1 MEYFMARRPRRNH
14 SNDFKAKVALAAIK
28 AEKTLAELSA
38 EFDVH
43 QNQIIDWKNQLIS
56 ASSQAFDQSKAPTE
70 PPIDLKKLHAKIGE
84 QALEIG
90 FFRRC
95 VEEIG
100 PLQPQKLI
108 DDSLQISVSKQAKLL
123 KVSRG
128 CYYYR
133 PKPVSASDLKLM
145 RCIDELHMQYPFAGS
160 RMMRDLLNRQGH
172 HIGRRHTRTL
182 MKKMGIQ
189 ALYCKPNLSQ
199 ANQAH
204 RKYPYLL
211 KGLAIQRSNQVWST
225 DITYIPMAKGFVYLC
240 AVIDWHSRK
249 VLAHRVSI
257 SMEVDFCISV
267 LNEAIEK
274 YGSPEI
280 LNTDQGSQFTSDAF
294 IDVLKSNGI
303 QISMDGKGRWVDNVM
318 VERLWRSVKY
328 EEVYLK
334 AYSSVTDAKKQ
345 LSAYFEFYNLK
356 RPHSSLDKMTPNEFY
371 YDQLPQQNKVA

>member
-1 MEYFMARRPRRNH
+1 MEYFMTRRPRRNH

-84 QALEIG
+84 QALEID

-95 VEEIG
+95 VEETG

-133 PKPVSASDLKLM
+133 PKPVSESDLKLM
-145 RCIDELHMQYPFAGS
+145 RCMDELHMQYPFAGS

-182 MKKMGIQ
+182 MKKMGIN
-189 ALYCKPNLSQ
+189 ALYRKPNLSQ

-257 SMEVDFCISV
+257 SMEVTFCIET

-274 YGSPEI
+274 YGRPEVF
-280 LNTDQGSQFTSDAF
+280 NTDQGSQFTSDAF

-334 AYSSVTDAKKQ
+334 AYSNVLDAKKQ
-345 LSAYFEFYNLK
+345 LNAYFEFYNLK
-356 RPHSSLDKMTPNEFY
+356 RPHSSLDKMTPDEFY

>member
-1 MEYFMARRPRRNH
+1 
-14 SNDFKAKVALAAIK
+14 
-28 AEKTLAELSA
+28 
-38 EFDVH
+38 
-43 QNQIIDWKNQLIS
+43 
-56 ASSQAFDQSKAPTE
+56 
-70 PPIDLKKLHAKIGE
+70 
-84 QALEIG
+84 
-90 FFRRC
+90 
-95 VEEIG
+95 
-100 PLQPQKLI
+100 
-108 DDSLQISVSKQAKLL
+108 
-123 KVSRG
+123 
-128 CYYYR
+128 
-133 PKPVSASDLKLM
+133 M

-257 SMEVDFCISV
+257 SMEVDFCISA

-274 YGSPEI
+274 YGRPEI
-280 LNTDQGSQFTSDAF
+280 FNTDQGSQFTSDAF
-294 IDVLKSNGI
+294 IDVLDFLHKSFFNQFNCLSFTQSKLYMPASKLNRRFNLLRRFLYTQDKI
-303 QISMDGKGRWVDNVM
+303 
-318 VERLWRSVKY
+318 
-328 EEVYLK
+328 LK
-334 AYSSVTDAKKQ
+334 HFI
-345 LSAYFEFYNLK
+345 L
-356 RPHSSLDKMTPNEFY
+356 PNTCST
-371 YDQLPQQNKVA
+371 

>member
-1 MEYFMARRPRRNH
+1 MKHKFLCASALFLGLSH
-14 SNDFKAKVALAAIK
+14 SAFAMPFDPLIGTWKV
-28 AEKTLAELSA
+28 
-38 EFDVH
+38 
-43 QNQIIDWKNQLIS
+43 
-56 ASSQAFDQSKAPTE
+56 
-70 PPIDLKKLHAKIGE
+70 
-84 QALEIG
+84 
-90 FFRRC
+90 
-95 VEEIG
+95 
-100 PLQPQKLI
+100 I
-108 DDSLQISVSKQAKLL
+108 DDRTGYYISDIVIRKNSKTSQYSAVVTK
-123 KVSRG
+123 
-128 CYYYR
+128 YY
-133 PKPVSASDLKLM
+133 PLAGAPVSESDLKLM
-145 RCIDELHMQYPFAGS
+145 RCMDELHMQFPFAGS

-182 MKKMGIQ
+182 MKKMGIN
-189 ALYCKPNLSQ
+189 ALYRKPNLSQ

-257 SMEVDFCISV
+257 SMEVTFCIET

-274 YGSPEI
+274 YGRPEI
-280 LNTDQGSQFTSDAF
+280 FNTDQGSQFTSDAF

-334 AYSSVTDAKKQ
+334 AYSRAPMRKS
-345 LSAYFEFYNLK
+345 N
-356 RPHSSLDKMTPNEFY
+356 
-371 YDQLPQQNKVA
+371 

>member
-1 MEYFMARRPRRNH
+1 MSE
-14 SNDFKAKVALAAIK
+14 
-28 AEKTLAELSA
+28 
-38 EFDVH
+38 
-43 QNQIIDWKNQLIS
+43 
-56 ASSQAFDQSKAPTE
+56 
-70 PPIDLKKLHAKIGE
+70 
-84 QALEIG
+84 
-90 FFRRC
+90 
-95 VEEIG
+95 
-100 PLQPQKLI
+100 
-108 DDSLQISVSKQAKLL
+108 
-123 KVSRG
+123 
-128 CYYYR
+128 
-133 PKPVSASDLKLM
+133 SDLKLM
-145 RCIDELHMQYPFAGS
+145 RCMDELHMQYPFAGS

-182 MKKMGIQ
+182 MKKMGIN
-189 ALYCKPNLSQ
+189 ALYRKPNLSQ

-211 KGLAIQRSNQVWST
+211 KGLAIQRSNQVWCT

-257 SMEVDFCISV
+257 SMEVDFCISA

-280 LNTDQGSQFTSDAF
+280 FNTDQGSQFTSDAF

-303 QISMDGKGRWVDNVM
+303 QISMDGKGRWIDNVM

-356 RPHSSLDKMTPNEFY
+356 LPHSSLDKMTPDEFY

>member
-1 MEYFMARRPRRNH
+1 M
-14 SNDFKAKVALAAIK
+14 
-28 AEKTLAELSA
+28 
-38 EFDVH
+38 
-43 QNQIIDWKNQLIS
+43 
-56 ASSQAFDQSKAPTE
+56 
-70 PPIDLKKLHAKIGE
+70 
-84 QALEIG
+84 
-90 FFRRC
+90 
-95 VEEIG
+95 
-100 PLQPQKLI
+100 
-108 DDSLQISVSKQAKLL
+108 
-123 KVSRG
+123 
-128 CYYYR
+128 
-133 PKPVSASDLKLM
+133 SASDLKLM

-182 MKKMGIQ
+182 MKKMGIN
-189 ALYCKPNLSQ
+189 ALYRKPNLSQ

-257 SMEVDFCISV
+257 SM
-267 LNEAIEK
+267 
-274 YGSPEI
+274 
-280 LNTDQGSQFTSDAF
+280 
-294 IDVLKSNGI
+294 
-303 QISMDGKGRWVDNVM
+303 DGKGRWVDNVM

-356 RPHSSLDKMTPNEFY
+356 RPHSRLDKMTPNEFY
-371 YDQLPQQNKVA
+371 NDQLPQQNKVA

>member
-1 MEYFMARRPRRNH
+1 M
-14 SNDFKAKVALAAIK
+14 
-28 AEKTLAELSA
+28 
-38 EFDVH
+38 
-43 QNQIIDWKNQLIS
+43 
-56 ASSQAFDQSKAPTE
+56 
-70 PPIDLKKLHAKIGE
+70 
-84 QALEIG
+84 
-90 FFRRC
+90 
-95 VEEIG
+95 
-100 PLQPQKLI
+100 
-108 DDSLQISVSKQAKLL
+108 
-123 KVSRG
+123 
-128 CYYYR
+128 
-133 PKPVSASDLKLM
+133 SASDLKLM

-257 SMEVDFCISV
+257 SMEVDFCISA

-274 YGSPEI
+274 YGRPEI
-280 LNTDQGSQFTSDAF
+280 FNTDQGSQFTSDAF

-303 QISMDGKGRWVDNVM
+303 QISMD
-318 VERLWRSVKY
+318 
-328 EEVYLK
+328 LK

>member
-1 MEYFMARRPRRNH
+1 MARRPRRNH

-43 QNQIIDWKNQLIS
+43 QNQIIDWKNQLLS
-56 ASSQAFDQSKAPTE
+56 ASSQAFDQSKAPAE

-90 FFRRC
+90 FFRWC
-95 VEEIG
+95 FEETG

-128 CYYYR
+128 SYYYR

-160 RMMRDLLNRQGH
+160 RMIRDLLNRQGH

-182 MKKMGIQ
+182 MKKMGIN
-189 ALYCKPNLSQ
+189 ALYRKPNLSQ

-211 KGLAIQRSNQVWST
+211 KGLNIQRSNQVWAT

-249 VLAHRVSI
+249 VLAHSVSI
-257 SMEVDFCISV
+257 SMEVAFCIET

-274 YGSPEI
+274 YGRPEI
-280 LNTDQGSQFTSDAF
+280 FNTDQGSQFTSDAF
-294 IDVLKSNGI
+294 IEVLKSNDI

-318 VERLWRSVKY
+318 IERLWRSVKY

-334 AYSSVTDAKKQ
+334 AYSNVFDAKKQ
-345 LSAYFEFYNLK
+345 LNAYFEFYNLK
-356 RPHSSLDKMTPNEFY
+356 RPHSSLDKMTPDEFY